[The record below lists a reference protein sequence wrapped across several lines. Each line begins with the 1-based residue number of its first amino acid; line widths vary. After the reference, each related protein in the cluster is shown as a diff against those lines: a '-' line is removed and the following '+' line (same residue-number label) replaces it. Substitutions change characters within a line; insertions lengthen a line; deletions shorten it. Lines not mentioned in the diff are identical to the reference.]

1 MKALGT
7 LSFRTCLI
15 VAFMTI
21 WAVVTI
27 PIFIFSSDYLKNL
40 IQEERTK
47 FLFSVATS
55 SAANLTANL
64 LERKREIELLAES
77 DLFRTAAS
85 GSKDVKSALDKLQTS
100 YPIYS
105 WIGFADQNGIV
116 TSAARGALTGVDVS
130 KRPWYIEG
138 KKGTF
143 VGDLHEAVLL
153 AKLLKEEFQG
163 QKIQFIDFAAPV
175 YNSKGDLRGVLASHV
190 HWKWAGEV
198 LSTLD
203 TLTVQKNNVELFIV
217 DKNQQIIFQNSESK
231 KDEIKQLSSSI
242 VNTRSGLTT
251 WTDGERFLSVT
262 VPVKEPAID
271 SHLGWKLVVRQH
283 ETHALSSV
291 WSMQKYF
298 IVIALFT
305 GVLFLLFAWF
315 GSDKFARPVESLVQ
329 FAQQIKTSRVQIQ
342 IEQRFLST
350 ELQRLAKT
358 LVNLSSDVIDQRNSL
373 EKSKSELEARVAE
386 RTAQLEEMNVNLD
399 RLARTDALTGL
410 PNRLEA
416 NIRLKQE
423 FARYKRSGKPFSACA
438 IDIDFFKSINDKFGH
453 ATGDDVLKV
462 IAKCLATSIRETD
475 FVARVGGE
483 EILVLLPDTPIEL
496 APVLA
501 EKLRKSIANT
511 PFDSVGS
518 VTVSIG
524 VSSVIESDLFETDV
538 IDRADQL
545 LYKAKDMGRNQVQ
558 S

>member
-1 MKALGT
+1 M
-7 LSFRTCLI
+7 
-15 VAFMTI
+15 
-21 WAVVTI
+21 
-27 PIFIFSSDYLKNL
+27 D
-40 IQEERTK
+40 
-47 FLFSVATS
+47 
-55 SAANLTANL
+55 
-64 LERKREIELLAES
+64 
-77 DLFRTAAS
+77 
-85 GSKDVKSALDKLQTS
+85 
-100 YPIYS
+100 
-105 WIGFADQNGIV
+105 
-116 TSAARGALTGVDVS
+116 
-130 KRPWYIEG
+130 
-138 KKGTF
+138 
-143 VGDLHEAVLL
+143 
-153 AKLLKEEFQG
+153 
-163 QKIQFIDFAAPV
+163 
-175 YNSKGDLRGVLASHV
+175 
-190 HWKWAGEV
+190 
-198 LSTLD
+198 
-203 TLTVQKNNVELFIV
+203 
-217 DKNQQIIFQNSESK
+217 
-231 KDEIKQLSSSI
+231 
-242 VNTRSGLTT
+242 
-251 WTDGERFLSVT
+251 
-262 VPVKEPAID
+262 
-271 SHLGWKLVVRQH
+271 
-283 ETHALSSV
+283 
-291 WSMQKYF
+291 
-298 IVIALFT
+298 
-305 GVLFLLFAWF
+305 
-315 GSDKFARPVESLVQ
+315 
-329 FAQQIKTSRVQIQ
+329 
-342 IEQRFLST
+342 
-350 ELQRLAKT
+350 
-358 LVNLSSDVIDQRNSL
+358 LSSDVIDQRNSL

-475 FVARVGGE
+475 FVARIGGE